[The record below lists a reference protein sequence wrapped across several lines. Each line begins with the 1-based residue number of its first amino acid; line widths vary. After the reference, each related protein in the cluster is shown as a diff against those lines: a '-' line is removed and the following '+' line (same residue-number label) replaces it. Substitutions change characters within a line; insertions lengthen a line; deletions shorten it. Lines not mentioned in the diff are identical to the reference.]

1 MAKAQRS
8 KIKRIGVL
16 TGGGDAPGLNAVIR
30 GLVKTAMGIYGWEV
44 MGILDGYDGLLQP
57 NKVIPLDAKDIRG
70 ILHKGG
76 TILGTTNRTN
86 PFKVPV
92 KRNGRTVEVDQSDKV
107 VATIK
112 KHKIDCMAII
122 GGDGTLILGNRLYKK
137 RGLRMV
143 GIPKTIDNDINA
155 TDFTFGFDSAVVTAM
170 EAIDKIHTTAE
181 SHHRVMIVEV
191 MGRDVGWIAIHAG
204 LASSADV
211 ILLPEFPYHVRKVVD
226 KIMEREKQGR
236 HFSIIVIG
244 EGAKPRGGRKI
255 YYKTHAG
262 LSRLGGIGN
271 ELADSLAKHIKNE
284 IRVVTL
290 GHVQRGGSPTNV
302 DRILGMRF
310 GHAACKLIAE
320 EKFGHMVALK
330 GQDIVTASLD
340 DAIGV
345 QKSIPPDHPLVKMAK
360 DIGTSFGV

>member
-1 MAKAQRS
+1 MAVTGK
-8 KIKRIGVL
+8 KTVKRIGVL

-30 GLVKTAMGIYGWEV
+30 AWVKTAVKVYGWEV

-57 NKVIPLDAKDIRG
+57 GKVAPLDLNDIRG

-92 KRNGRTVEVDQSDKV
+92 RRGGKTVEIDRSKKAVETV
-107 VATIK
+107 R
-112 KHKIDCMAII
+112 KHKIDCLAVI
-122 GGDGTLILGNRLYKK
+122 GGDGTLILGNRLYKR
-137 RGLRMV
+137 RGLCMV

-191 MGRDVGWIAIHAG
+191 MGRDVGWIALHAG

-211 ILLPEFPYHVRKVVD
+211 ILLPEFPYSARKVVE
-226 KIMEREKQGR
+226 KIKDREKHGR
-236 HFSIIVIG
+236 HFSIVVIG
-244 EGAKPRGGRKI
+244 EGAKPKGGRKI
-255 YYKTHAG
+255 YYKTQTG
-262 LSRLGGIGN
+262 LSRLGGIGA
-271 ELADSLAKHIKNE
+271 ELAEKLAKHIKNE

-320 EKFGHMVALK
+320 KKYGHMVALK
-330 GQDIVTASLD
+330 GQNIIEASLD

-345 QKSIPPDHPLVKMAK
+345 QKSIPKDHPLVKMAR

>member
-1 MAKAQRS
+1 MTVRKANAIR
-8 KIKRIGVL
+8 RIGVL

-30 GLVKTAMGIYGWEV
+30 ALVKTAITKYGWEV
-44 MGILDGYDGLLQP
+44 RGVLDGYDGLLQP
-57 NKVIPLDAKDIRG
+57 HKVVPLTLDSVSG

-86 PFKVPV
+86 PFAVPK
-92 KRNGRTVEVDQSDKV
+92 KRDGNIVEVDESYKAL
-107 VATIK
+107 ATVK
-112 KHKIDCMAII
+112 KHRIDCLAVI

-137 RGLRMV
+137 GLRMV

-170 EAIDKIHTTAE
+170 EAIDKLHTTAE

-191 MGRDVGWIAIHAG
+191 MGRDVGWIALHAG
-204 LASSADV
+204 LASSTDI
-211 ILLPEFPYHVRKVVD
+211 ILLPEFPFSIKKVAAKVR
-226 KIMEREKQGR
+226 ERESRGK

-244 EGAKPRGGRKI
+244 EGANPKGGRKI
-255 YYKTHAG
+255 YYKTQTG

-271 ELADSLAKHIKNE
+271 YLATQLARHIRNE

-302 DRILGMRF
+302 DRVLGMRF
-310 GHAACKLIAE
+310 GHAACELIAKG
-320 EKFGHMVALK
+320 KFGHMVALR
-330 GQDIVTASLD
+330 GQEIIEVPLD
-340 DAIGV
+340 EAIGV
-345 QKSIPPDHPLVKMAK
+345 QKSISADHPLVRMAE
-360 DIGTSFGV
+360 DIGIGFGK

>member
-1 MAKAQRS
+1 MKKFHINPIR
-8 KIKRIGVL
+8 RIGVL

-30 GLVKTAMGIYGWEV
+30 GLVKTAFGMHGWEV
-44 MGILDGYDGLLQP
+44 MGIYDGYDGLLEP
-57 NKVIPLDAKDIRG
+57 GKVKKLTALDIRG

-86 PFKVPV
+86 PFSVPR
-92 KRNGRTVEVDQSDKV
+92 KRNGKTVEVDESDKAI
-107 VATIK
+107 ATVRR
-112 KHKIDCMAII
+112 HKIDCLAVI
-122 GGDGTLILGNRLYKK
+122 GGDGTLILGNRLCKK
-137 RGLRMV
+137 GLPMV

-191 MGRDVGWIAIHAG
+191 MGRDVGWIALHAG
-204 LASSADV
+204 LASSADI
-211 ILLPEFPYHVRKVVD
+211 ILLPEFPFTIK
-226 KIMEREKQGR
+226 KIVEKILEREREGR

-244 EGAKPRGGRKI
+244 EGAKPKGGRKI
-255 YYKTHAG
+255 YYKTQTG
-262 LSRLGGIGN
+262 LSRLGGIGAW
-271 ELADSLAKHIKNE
+271 LADQLARHIKNE

-302 DRILGMRF
+302 DRVLGMRF
-310 GHAACKLIAE
+310 GHAACELIAKR
-320 EKFGHMVALK
+320 KFGHMVALK
-330 GQDIVTASLD
+330 GQDIIEASLD

-345 QKSIPPDHPLVKMAK
+345 QKCVSIDHPLVKMAT
-360 DIGTSFGV
+360 DIGVGFGI